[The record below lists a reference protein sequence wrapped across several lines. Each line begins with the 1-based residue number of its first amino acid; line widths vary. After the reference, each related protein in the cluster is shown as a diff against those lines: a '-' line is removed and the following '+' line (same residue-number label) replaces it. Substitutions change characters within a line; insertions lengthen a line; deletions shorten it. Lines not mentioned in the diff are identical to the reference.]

1 MPSPTR
7 YYSST
12 AAKTTLSNSISAGST
27 SLELSAASNL
37 PVQYPYTLVLEKDT
51 ANEEVVEVTS
61 LIGTAYQI
69 TRNIDNSGA
78 KSHAI
83 GANVEH
89 GVSARDFSESRSH
102 EAATTGTH
110 GISGDFVGTA
120 GTQTITGVKTLSNA
134 IISGVAADVNVS
146 NYKIT
151 NLATGTATSDAAT
164 YGQVTA
170 IAGSAASAAT
180 SATSAANSAT
190 LSQAWASQASGTV
203 DGVNYSAKYY
213 AGISNSAN
221 SLSKIDIDAKGDL
234 LVGSANDAYTKLT
247 VGANGTILYAD
258 STTTSG
264 LKWTTTSGVRLS
276 GTSLILDADPTVAL
290 GAVTK
295 QYADA
300 IAAGLNAHDS
310 VDVATTGALTATYV
324 AGTTDASGG
333 TGIGA
338 TLTVTATGVLII
350 DGYTTVLND
359 RILIKN
365 QVTATQNGVY
375 KVTTAGAV
383 GVSAVL
389 TRSTDYD
396 NSIAG
401 EVAPGDMVFIV
412 NGTLYNN
419 TGWVMNSVGTA
430 VSPAKSI
437 KIGTDNI
444 AWTQFTGLGV
454 VTAGFGLTKTENTL
468 SVAQSYTDEIRV
480 SAVMGIYA

>member
-12 AAKTTLSNSISAGST
+12 AAKTTLANSISAASA

-51 ANEEVVEVTS
+51 ANEEVVEVTN

-89 GVSARDFSESRSH
+89 GVSARDFAESRSH

-164 YGQVTA
+164 YGQVSA

-180 SATSAANSAT
+180 SASSAATSATSA
-190 LSQAWASQASGTV
+190 QQWATKTDGTV
-203 DGVNYSAKYY
+203 DGVEYSAKYY
-213 AGISNSAN
+213 ASLSNSAN
-221 SLSKIDIDAKGDL
+221 SLNKVDIDAKGDL

-276 GTSLILDADPTVAL
+276 GTSLILDGDPTAAL

-300 IAAGLNAHDS
+300 ISAGLNAHDS
-310 VDVATTGALTATYV
+310 VEAATTSAITATYTAGTTGA
-324 AGTTDASGG
+324 DGG
-333 TGIGA
+333 TGVGA
-338 TLTVTATGVLII
+338 TLTVTATGVFII

-359 RILIKN
+359 RILVKN
-365 QVTATQNGVY
+365 QATATQNGIYRVS
-375 KVTTAGAV
+375 TAGAV

-389 TRSTDYD
+389 TRTDDYN

-401 EVAPGDMVFIV
+401 EVFAGDMVFVI

-419 TGWVMNSVGTA
+419 TGWVMNSVGT
-430 VSPAKSI
+430 STTPAKGI

-454 VTAGFGLTKTENTL
+454 VTAGYGLTKTDNTL
-468 SVAQSYTDEIRV
+468 SIAQSYTDELEIQ
-480 SAVMGIYA
+480 AVMGMF

>member
-12 AAKTTLSNSISAGST
+12 AAKTTLANSISAAST

-37 PVQYPYTLVLEKDT
+37 PVQYPYTLILEKDT

-89 GVSARDFSESRSH
+89 GVSARDFTESRSH
-102 EAATTGTH
+102 ESATTGTH

-164 YGQVTA
+164 YGQVSA

-180 SATSAANSAT
+180 SASSAATSAT
-190 LSQAWASQASGTV
+190 LAQNWATKTDGTV
-203 DGVNYSAKYY
+203 DGAEYSAKYY

-221 SLSKIDIDAKGDL
+221 SLSKVDIDAKGDL

-247 VGANGTILYAD
+247 AGANGTILYAD

-264 LKWTTTSGVRLS
+264 LRYTTTSGVRLS
-276 GTSLILDADPTVAL
+276 GTSLILDADPAAAL
-290 GAVTK
+290 GAATK
-295 QYADA
+295 QYVDNVVTA
-300 IAAGLNAHDS
+300 INFHAPVVAATVGNL
-310 VDVATTGALTATYV
+310 
-324 AGTTDASGG
+324 AGTYSNGTSGV
-333 TGIGA
+333 GA
-338 TLTVTATGVLII
+338 TLTKATNGSIGTV
-350 DGYTTVLND
+350 DGATVVVGN
-359 RILIKN
+359 RILLKA
-365 QVTATQNGVY
+365 QTDSKQNGVY
-375 KVTTAGAV
+375 TITALGDGSNPWVVTRA
-383 GVSAVL
+383 
-389 TRSTDYD
+389 TDSD
-396 NSIAG
+396 NNPAG
-401 EVAPGDMVFIV
+401 EMRNGDVVFCTSGSTNSNKTFVNASATDPIV
-412 NGTLYNN
+412 
-419 TGWVMNSVGTA
+419 
-430 VSPAKSI
+430 
-437 KIGTDNI
+437 IGTDNI
-444 AWTQFTGLGV
+444 TYSEFT
-454 VTAGFGLTKTENTL
+454 TALPSQTGNAGKFLTTDGSVPSWVEVDYANQILTL
-468 SVAQSYTDEIRV
+468 
-480 SAVMGIYA
+480 MGAY